1 MKHKQGQWHLLTGTL
16 LGIALGVLFSLLVLP
31 VRYIDTEPA
40 TLRLKDRAQ
49 YRQVVAR
56 AYLVE
61 ADTTRALA
69 RIGLLRD
76 PNPSSALI
84 SQAQNSLANNN
95 DEQAARGLALLGA
108 AINQPALRITPLP
121 VGAGT
126 ASAPSLTT
134 STPTQE
140 IETKT
145 PIATMPATRTLIA
158 TFTPRPTAT
167 PSPTLGAPFVLEK
180 QESLCDPLPK
190 VPMIEI
196 EVRDANG
203 KPIPGVKIQLS
214 QVNGGSETFYTGL
227 YPEVNEG
234 YANYVMIAGME
245 YALRVGEAGQLVS
258 GLKIP
263 TCKTGGSDSGSGS
276 IYLLFQQP

>member
-1 MKHKQGQWHLLTGTL
+1 MKPKQGRWHLLTGTL
-16 LGIALGVLFSLLVLP
+16 LGIALGVLFSLLILP

-40 TLRLKDRAQ
+40 TLRSKDRAQ

-84 SQAQNSLANNN
+84 SQAQNSLASNS
-95 DEQAARGLALLGA
+95 DDQTARGLALLGA

-121 VGAGT
+121 AGDGT
-126 ASAPSLTT
+126 VVVPLLTT
-134 STPTQE
+134 PTPVLE
-140 IETKT
+140 LETKT
-145 PIATMPATRTLIA
+145 PIATQAATRTLIA

-167 PSPTLGAPFVLEK
+167 PLPTLGAPFVLEK
-180 QESLCDPLPK
+180 QEDICDPLLK
-190 VPMIEI
+190 VPIIEI

-234 YANYVMIAGME
+234 YANYVMTTGME

-263 TCKTGGSDSGSGS
+263 SCKTGASDSAPGS